1 MVFNCFIAAI
11 SESLTIYCNVC
22 RNIFQVFH
30 RKLGIDCL
38 LPHPRRPRNFRI
50 WTIYY
55 IQQVLWRRRIRLRT
69 ARPLDHCVL
78 NRKRNQRDKTQPGF
92 GSNRSRLNHES
103 SFEKKFGV
111 IGVVIQICLHLRILP
126 NLETQSIPCIRSY
139 FSEKFG
145 KQTQHSVFLHLSD
158 DFTIRRNKSNKI

>member
-55 IQQVLWRRRIRLRT
+55 IQQILWRRRIRLRT

-78 NRKRNQRDKTQPGF
+78 NRKRNQRDKTQPGL

-111 IGVVIQICLHLRILP
+111 IGVVIQICLIWEFFPIWEHNQFLVSEVISATNSANRHNTQFSYTCQMILR
-126 NLETQSIPCIRSY
+126 
-139 FSEKFG
+139 
-145 KQTQHSVFLHLSD
+145 
-158 DFTIRRNKSNKI
+158 

>member
-103 SFEKKFGV
+103 SFWKKILCNWCRTTNLNPSENSSQFGNT
-111 IGVVIQICLHLRILP
+111 INSLYQKLFQRQIRQTGTALKFFCTCQMILR
-126 NLETQSIPCIRSY
+126 
-139 FSEKFG
+139 
-145 KQTQHSVFLHLSD
+145 
-158 DFTIRRNKSNKI
+158 